1 MDNMINTVS
10 NIDDDNASKEDSK
23 EDSKGDSNNDTIQL
37 DIRGIDDTDSIRVKC
52 WFDNVI

>member
-23 EDSKGDSNNDTIQL
+23 EDSNNDTIQL
-37 DIRGIDDTDSIRVKC
+37 DIRDIDDTGSIRVKC
-52 WFDNVI
+52 RFDNVI